1 MPAELTDVEALVT
14 EGKRLSLHMA
24 SAGKVNLAGRIELAY
39 DSPQII
45 FNDAA
50 DFVDAVH
57 YFCDATPE
65 AVNTD
70 GTAGRSFIEPGDY
83 MVYEW
88 DHTTRNG
95 NTYSLT
101 LTFSLEPARVRL

>member
-1 MPAELTDVEALVT
+1 MPADLTDVEALVT

-39 DSPQII
+39 DSPQIV
-45 FNDAA
+45 FNDAS
-50 DFVDAVH
+50 DFRDAVN
-57 YFCDATPE
+57 YFIDETPHAE
-65 AVNTD
+65 FTD
-70 GTAGRSFIEPGDY
+70 NGIMGFIEPGDY
-83 MVYEW
+83 VIAEW

>member
-45 FNDAA
+45 LGDAL
-50 DFVDAVH
+50 DFRDAIN
-57 YFCDATPE
+57 FFANETPI
-65 AVNTD
+65 AICTD
-70 GTAGRSFIEPGDY
+70 HNVSDFIEPGDY
-83 MVYEW
+83 AVYEW

-101 LTFSLEPARVRL
+101 LTFCLEPARVRL